1 MGNILSEIL
10 KSTSKKD
17 FYSFERIISIFVCLV
32 FIGIITIIM
41 LVIWVICMIANWLY
55 HLIDIQNFNNLFC

>member
-1 MGNILSEIL
+1 MGSILSEIL